1 MTPREI
7 IEKVVTF
14 QSPPRIGMTFSRDR
28 QNDVVSGGI
37 GRDPNFDDKR
47 HVKDNVE
54 YWYDVWGNLWHRIVG
69 MSAGGE
75 VAEPVLKDWADLD
88 TLVLPDFSDP
98 ARYQAARKNHADHPD
113 LFPVGGL
120 PAFPF
125 NTMRYMRK
133 VEVFLADVL
142 LYPDHVMALQRRMV
156 DLIKDSILQWSHTE
170 AKALMFCEDWG
181 TQERLL
187 INPELWRKMFRPGF
201 EEIVGFANDHGLQ
214 VWMHSCGYIYDIMDD
229 LIGVGMQVLQ
239 LDQPDLV
246 GVEKLGREFGGRV
259 TFWSPVDIQKTLQ
272 TGDHDTIRDA
282 ARRMVEHLGGAGGGF
297 IAKNYGDLHGIG
309 VPEQWDDWAYEA
321 FVEFGTY

>member
-7 IEKVVTF
+7 IEQVVTF

-28 QNDVVSGGI
+28 GNDVVGGGI
-37 GRDPNFDDKR
+37 TTPADFDERR
-47 HVKDNVE
+47 HVKDGME
-54 YWYDVWGNLWHRIVG
+54 YWTDRWGNLWHRFVG

-75 VAEPVLKDWADLD
+75 VAEPVLEDWADLD
-88 TLVLPDFSDP
+88 KLALPDFTDP
-98 ARYQAARKNHADHPD
+98 ASYQTARQGHADHPD
-113 LFPVGGL
+113 LYPLGGL
-120 PAFPF
+120 PGFPF
-125 NTMRYMRK
+125 AIMRYMRK

-142 LYPDHVMALQRRMV
+142 LYPDRVMALQRRIIDM
-156 DLIKDSILQWSHTE
+156 LKDVIVQWSHTE
-170 AKALMFCEDWG
+170 ARALMFCEDWG

-187 INPELWRKMFRPGF
+187 VSPELWRRMFRPGF
-201 EEIVGFANDHGLQ
+201 EEIVGFARDHGLA

-229 LIGVGMQVLQ
+229 LVGLGMQVLQ

-272 TGDHDTIRDA
+272 TGDRQTIRDA
-282 ARRMVEHLGGAGGGF
+282 AGRMVEHLGGAGGGF

-321 FVEFGTY
+321 FVEYGTY